1 MPAFSKQELTEAF
14 EAFAHQFDS
23 ALRSGDFTAWLN
35 CLTEDVTYSE
45 RGAGIGW
52 DRRAQGRDAVH
63 HWLRDIHARAPQQ
76 HVRYR
81 PVAWTI
87 VDVDRGWVVCEWRNR
102 LADPGSG
109 HVHEWRF
116 YARLF
121 YAGAGRWSFVEE
133 IYNATG
139 ARAAMS
145 QWMADRRD
153 MEAHGKAMPAFDT
166 AWGSRIEAQEEETSE
181 RWPHAEIEAAV
192 KNFDEVCQRAFLSH
206 DHEEW
211 VQCFTDDVI
220 YREMAMSMDDTFW
233 PAMRGRDQTR
243 GWINAVFNNFPIDR
257 MMLFPVS
264 WFVID
269 AERGWVVLE
278 WRNQMA
284 DPGNGELFEERSY
297 TRLKYG
303 GNGQFRFEEDVYD
316 PSRMREMIVRWMEAR
331 RRFLERP
338 QTEMLMSLAT
348 PQASGLPPTHN

>member
-1 MPAFSKQELTEAF
+1 MPAYSKQEITDAF
-14 EAFAHQFDS
+14 DKFAHTFD
-23 ALRSGDFTAWLN
+23 AGLRSGDFTEWLK
-35 CLTEDVTYSE
+35 CLTEDVSYSE

-52 DRRAQGRDAVH
+52 DRQVQGRAPVQT
-63 HWLRDIHARAPQQ
+63 WLRDIYARAPQQ

-81 PVAWTI
+81 PVAWKI
-87 VDVDRGWVVCEWRNR
+87 VDSERGWVVSEWRYR
-102 LADPGSG
+102 LADSGSG
-109 HVHEWRF
+109 QVHEWRV

-121 YAGAGRWSFVEE
+121 YAGAGQWSFVEE

-145 QWMADRRD
+145 QWLADRRAMD
-153 MEAHGKAMPAFDT
+153 AQGIAMPAFDT
-166 AWGSRIEAQEEETSE
+166 AWGGAITHQEEETSE
-181 RWPHAEIEAAV
+181 RWPRADIEAAV

-233 PAMRGRDQTR
+233 PQMRGRDEAR
-243 GWINAVFNNFPIDR
+243 GWINGVFNNFPIDR
-257 MMLFPVS
+257 MMLYPIS
-264 WFVID
+264 WYVID
-269 AERGWVVLE
+269 EERAWVVLE

-284 DPGNGELFEERSY
+284 DPGDGELFEERSY

-303 GNGQFRFEEDVYD
+303 GGGQFRFEEDIYD

-331 RRFLERP
+331 RKCLQRP
-338 QTEMLMSLAT
+338 QTEMLMSLAS
-348 PQASGLPPTHN
+348 PQATGLPPTRR